1 MPGPTLFLLLVL
13 PPPLLSL
20 GSFQHSGP
28 GWKDLHHLSLDWGK
42 LYRHLIQNSES
53 FQHRQGPSTWH
64 RKSRARE
71 DKNSCHSSFDLYFIL
86 DMSGSV
92 NNNWMNIYSFVEDLV
107 KKFENPNLRMSFITF
122 STEGHTVMKLTSDRP
137 RRPLILSSQ
146 PSSLFLELAHCEDSW
161 DLEEQA
167 DKARQMGATVY
178 CVGVKN
184 FEEHQLMEIADS
196 PYHVFAVSQGFKA
209 LKDIVDPLETKS
221 CIEITS
227 VEPSDICVGD
237 EYELMISG
245 KGFNNAK
252 NEDEVICRFKF
263 KDKLIDEKASSV
275 KDTSVICPGI
285 KIESPD
291 EAFSLE
297 ISLNNGISFINNDV
311 SLTSKDCA
319 STRAGGPATDTTTP
333 SAPSAAAQPPPE
345 MPPAPPAPPAQVIP
359 YVNPL
364 YLFALIPA
372 LLLLSLMFCCV
383 WWLCHR
389 RTVKEPPPVL
399 NPERGEG
406 LGGVGLWGTEEEGE
420 SYLAS
425 SCEREAASEDGS
437 PDTGNGEAGEDKPE
451 AGEHGERSWN
461 AGALPVRLAVLVT
474 GQEPVGLMARGTRLS
489 TGLVFQAG
497 KCVNFALMRPHCGPL
512 HCSPKACVQPSR
524 ECFTINNCCSRFQHS
539 PSTCSRPPSRMQPFI
554 STPARTA
561 NRATLSLQPP

>member
-42 LYRHLIQNSES
+42 LYRHLIQNSGS

-64 RKSRARE
+64 RKGRSRE

-137 RRPLILSSQ
+137 RPPLILSSQ

-237 EYELMISG
+237 EYELTISG

-319 STRAGGPATDTTTP
+319 STRAGGPAKDTTTP
-333 SAPSAAAQPPPE
+333 PAPSAAAQPPPE
-345 MPPAPPAPPAQVIP
+345 TPPAPPTPPASPAPPAPPAPPAQVIP

-399 NPERGEG
+399 NPERG
-406 LGGVGLWGTEEEGE
+406 
-420 SYLAS
+420 
-425 SCEREAASEDGS
+425 
-437 PDTGNGEAGEDKPE
+437 
-451 AGEHGERSWN
+451 
-461 AGALPVRLAVLVT
+461 
-474 GQEPVGLMARGTRLS
+474 
-489 TGLVFQAG
+489 

-512 HCSPKACVQPSR
+512 HCGPKACIQPSR

-539 PSTCSRPPSRMQPFI
+539 PSMCSRPPSRMQPFI